1 MNIEH
6 PNIAVLQKFDP
17 TNIAGSS
24 DVIALD
30 AVFHYFNPRLPDVH
44 GDYVGVEGFKSFFKK
59 IEKQTNEAFK
69 VNLVSAT
76 PIGNELV
83 VIHRKHETPFEG
95 ENITVDVVV
104 VWRIVDSKIVE
115 VWDIPS
121 IYHHDIK
128 SK

>member
-17 TNIAGSS
+17 TNIAASS
-24 DVIALD
+24 DLIATD
-30 AVFHYFNPRLPDVH
+30 AVFHYFNPRLPDIH
-44 GDYVGVEGFKSFFKK
+44 GDYVGIKGFKTFFQK
-59 IEKQTNEAFK
+59 IREVTDETFK

-95 ENITVDVVV
+95 QDITVDVVV
-104 VWRIVDSKIVE
+104 VWRIVDGKIIE

-121 IYHHDIK
+121 IYNHDVK